1 MAVLPKDSYRSAL
14 YEGAGTGRVP
24 FPTNILRSILE
35 LAEAVERRQEMAYR
49 LKIISLFEMATSGKT
64 LIKKDLQPLRN
75 YSVFQQN
82 SLNDKVQ
89 SECNEFVYPST
100 FGICYFI

>member
-1 MAVLPKDSYRSAL
+1 MAVLPKDSYRPAL
-14 YEGAGTGRVP
+14 YEGAGTGRVS

-35 LAEAVERRQEMAYR
+35 LAETVERRQEMAYR

-75 YSVFQQN
+75 SVLQQN

-100 FGICYFI
+100 FEICYFI